1 MGYSGAKG
9 KLIHEKNQ
17 KQQISWHCP
26 FKAGRSQ
33 IYYGLDFPQQAEE
46 RILRQSACLR
56 NINCFL
62 LICLVHP
69 NQPPMQMKGN
79 KILPNLLYK
88 STVLLPG
95 CRFLGYVTLKSP

>member
-1 MGYSGAKG
+1 MGYSEAGG
-9 KLIHEKNQ
+9 KVIHEKNQ
-17 KQQISWHCP
+17 KQQILWHCP

-62 LICLVHP
+62 SICLVHP